1 MKPYRRCGT
10 RPGTH
15 VRVGRQHPARAP
27 SGQYAIASDTRVCVP
42 AAPRGLPTGCTGVAA
57 EAPHSHRLPAAICAC
72 APPAADLR
80 RLKFILYNRC

>member
-42 AAPRGLPTGCTGVAA
+42 AAPRGLPT
-57 EAPHSHRLPAAICAC
+57 RPAA
-72 APPAADLR
+72 PAW
-80 RLKFILYNRC
+80 RLKPRTRTGCRLRSARAPRPRQISAD